1 MSSVLVIGGDK
12 LGNITDLLQ
21 HRGFETIHHVTGR
34 KASQNKVSI
43 PSSTKAVLVFTDFVN
58 HNLSRYVKNEAK
70 SKNVPIFFCKRS
82 YTAIEK
88 ALH

>member
-1 MSSVLVIGGDK
+1 MSSVLVIGGDR
-12 LGNITDLLQ
+12 LGNIADLLVDCGYQ
-21 HRGFETIHHVTGR
+21 EINHVTGR

-43 PSSTKAVLVFTDFVN
+43 PSNTKTVLVFIDFVN

-70 SKNVPIFFCKRS
+70 SKNVPIIFCKRS